1 MDLQGIN
8 LGLCMCGSFC
18 TFSEV
23 LKEVTALSKRNINI
37 YPILSYN
44 ADSINTRFGAV
55 EDFRD
60 KLYDISGNNIIS
72 TIKDAEPIGPQK
84 LLDIMLVA
92 PCTGNTLAKL
102 NNGITDTPVTMACKS
117 HLRNNKP
124 LVIALATNDAL
135 GISLKNIGG
144 LITRKN
150 IYFVPFSQDNPEKKP
165 LSMIADFSKIYDT
178 LALAIEGKQIQPI
191 IF

>member
-18 TFSEV
+18 TFNEV
-23 LKEVTALSKRNINI
+23 IRETEALSRKGINI

-60 KLYDISGNNIIS
+60 KLYDITGNNIIS
-72 TIKDAEPIGPQK
+72 TIKEAEPIGPQK

-92 PCTGNTLAKL
+92 PCTGNTMAKL
-102 NNGITDTPVTMACKS
+102 NNGITDTPVTMACKA
-117 HLRNNKP
+117 HLRNNRP

-135 GISLKNIGG
+135 GISLQNIGG
-144 LITRKN
+144 LMVRKN
-150 IYFVPFSQDNPEKKP
+150 IYFVPFGQDNPEKKP

-178 LALAIEGKQIQPI
+178 LSYAMEGKQIQPVV
-191 IF
+191 F

>member
-1 MDLQGIN
+1 MDLRGLN

-23 LKEVTALSKRNINI
+23 IKEIEILKKKGINI

-44 ADSINTRFGAV
+44 SDSINTRFGAV
-55 EDFRD
+55 EDFRE
-60 KLYDISGNNIIS
+60 KLTDITGNNIIS
-72 TIKDAEPIGPQK
+72 TIKEAEPLGPQK

-117 HLRNNKP
+117 HLRNNRP
-124 LVIALATNDAL
+124 LVIAVSTNDAL
-135 GISLKNIGG
+135 GTSLTNIGG
-144 LITRKN
+144 LIIRKN
-150 IYFVPFSQDNPEKKP
+150 IYFVPFGQDNPEKKP

-178 LALAIEGKQIQPI
+178 LEKAMSKEQIQPI

>member
-23 LKEVTALSKRNINI
+23 IKEVEALSKRGLNI

-44 ADSINTRFGAV
+44 SDSISTRFGTV
-55 EDFRD
+55 EDFRE
-60 KLYDISGNNIIS
+60 KLYDITGNNIIS
-72 TIKDAEPIGPQK
+72 TIKEAEPIGPQK

-92 PCTGNTLAKL
+92 PCTGNTMAKL
-102 NNGITDTPVTMACKS
+102 NNGITDTPVTMACKA

-135 GISLKNIGG
+135 GISLQNIGG
-144 LITRKN
+144 LIVRKN

-165 LSMIADFSKIYDT
+165 LSMIADFNKIYET
-178 LALAIEGKQIQPI
+178 LSYAMEGKQLQPVV
-191 IF
+191 F

>member
-23 LKEVTALSKRNINI
+23 IKEVEALSKRGLNI

-44 ADSINTRFGAV
+44 SDSISTRFGTV

-60 KLYDISGNNIIS
+60 KLYDITGNNIIS
-72 TIKDAEPIGPQK
+72 TIKEAEPIGPQK

-92 PCTGNTLAKL
+92 PCTGNTMAKL
-102 NNGITDTPVTMACKS
+102 NNGITDTPVTMACKA

-135 GISLKNIGG
+135 GISLQNIGG
-144 LITRKN
+144 LIVRKN

-165 LSMIADFSKIYDT
+165 LSMIADFNKIYET
-178 LALAIEGKQIQPI
+178 LSYAMEGKQLPPVV
-191 IF
+191 F